1 MKRVRP
7 RRPSPALVISVL
19 ALVIAL
25 TGTAFA
31 AGLGKNSVGSKQLK
45 KNSVTTAKLKK
56 GAVTAAKVK
65 NGTLTG
71 KQINLTKLGTVPT
84 AQTAN
89 TLAPHEATH
98 LVGNPGE
105 PGFLSGSKNLASA
118 PEAFNI
124 APASFVK
131 DHDGFVHLDG
141 GAAAGEEGSVPGAI
155 FQLPA
160 GFRPTAGTVEI
171 YPGTEPL
178 GGDPVFVFGSNTMVS
193 GLDVSGLVFSEA
205 GGAALLNGIVFAA
218 TS

>member
-7 RRPSPALVISVL
+7 RRPSPALIVSVL

-25 TGTAFA
+25 AGSAYA

-56 GAVTAAKVK
+56 GAVTAGKVK

-71 KQINLTKLGTVPT
+71 KQIDLAKLGTVPS

-89 TLAPHEATH
+89 ALSAHEATH
-98 LVGNPGE
+98 FVGNPGE
-105 PGFLSGSKNLASA
+105 PGFLSGSKNIPPSE
-118 PEAFNI
+118 PFNL

-141 GAAAGEEGSVPGAI
+141 AAATGEEGSLPGAV

-171 YPGTEPL
+171 YPGVEGL
-178 GGDPVFVFGSNTMVS
+178 GADVVFVFGSNTVIS
-193 GLDVSGLVFSEA
+193 GKDVSGLVLSEA

-218 TS
+218 SS

>member
-1 MKRVRP
+1 MKQVRP

-56 GAVTAAKVK
+56 GAVTAVKVK

-71 KQINLTKLGTVPT
+71 KQIDLAKLGTVPS

-89 TLAPHEATH
+89 ALSPHEATH
-98 LVGNPGE
+98 LVGSPGE
-105 PGFLSGSKNLASA
+105 PGFIGGSKNIPPSGT
-118 PEAFNI
+118 FNI

-141 GAAAGEEGSVPGAI
+141 GAVAGEEGSVPGAI

-160 GFRPTAGTVEI
+160 GFRPTAGTEEI
-171 YPGTEPL
+171 YPGIESL
-178 GGDPVFVFGSNTMVS
+178 GGDPVFVFGSNTVVS
-193 GLDVSGLVFSEA
+193 GIDVSGLVFTEA